1 MFKVFKFF
9 VFLGLLIAVIV
20 QYAIDIFSQFNKKA
34 TTFTSKTIETQ
45 NFTMPPVTICMDNG
59 LKPSVLNKYGMESI
73 FDFNF
78 NMDESDL
85 TSVWDTYV
93 EASYLLER
101 DIEITGQ
108 FFHFLFLLFFIK
120 FIIQIFLAHNF

>member
-20 QYAIDIFSQFNKKA
+20 QYAIDIYSKFNKKA

-45 NFTMPPVTICMDNG
+45 NFNMPPITICMDNG
-59 LKPSVLNKYGMESI
+59 LKPSVLNKYGMGNI

-78 NMDESDL
+78 NMQESDL
-85 TSVWDTYV
+85 PSVWDAYI
-93 EASYLLER
+93 EASYLLNR
-101 DIEITGQ
+101 DIEIAGQ
-108 FFHFLFLLFFIK
+108 FFSECLISLFC
-120 FIIQIFLAHNF
+120 

>member
-108 FFHFLFLLFFIK
+108 LFSKRLI
-120 FIIQIFLAHNF
+120 

>member
-1 MFKVFKFF
+1 MFKAFKFF

-20 QYAIDIFSQFNKKA
+20 QYAIDIYSNFNKNA

-108 FFHFLFLLFFIK
+108 LFHFLLLLF
-120 FIIQIFLAHNF
+120 

>member
-1 MFKVFKFF
+1 MFKAFKFF

-20 QYAIDIFSQFNKKA
+20 QYAIDIYSKFNKNA

-59 LKPSVLNKYGMESI
+59 LKPSVLNEYGMESI

-78 NMDESDL
+78 NMLGSDL

-108 FFHFLFLLFFIK
+108 FFHILCLLF
-120 FIIQIFLAHNF
+120 

>member
-1 MFKVFKFF
+1 MFRVCKFF
-9 VFLGLLIAVIV
+9 VFAGLLIAVIV
-20 QYAIDIFSQFNKKA
+20 QYAIDIYSKFNKNA
-34 TTFTSKTIETQ
+34 TTFTSRTIETQ
-45 NFTMPPVTICMDNG
+45 NFTMPPITICMDNG

-78 NMDESDL
+78 NMLESNL

-101 DIEITGQ
+101 DIQITGQ
-108 FFHFLFLLFFIK
+108 FFHFLFFFS
-120 FIIQIFLAHNF
+120 FNERV